1 MIVTTALVPGKKAPV
16 LLTDDVV
23 RQMKR
28 GSVVVDLAAEQGGN
42 CSLCVPGQIVRAE
55 GVTIVVAHTSD
66 AALTE
71 PLTMLL
77 SGGLLLAMAS
87 AVRRFPV

>member
-1 MIVTTALVPGKKAPV
+1 MKV
-16 LLTDDVV
+16 LLVLAITLMAAATVLAYGPSDV
-23 RQMKR
+23 
-28 GSVVVDLAAEQGGN
+28 
-42 CSLCVPGQIVRAE
+42 AE